1 MTINHWIEAVLH
13 LFYPSI
19 CQGCQSETV
28 DPRQMICSDCFHSL
42 PFTGF
47 EKIPENPVEKLFWG
61 RSRPAYACGLFY
73 YLDQSPLQHI
83 IHQIKYRNEKKLALR
98 MGRMMGEKM
107 QTIQEHLFST
117 STYDQKNMC
126 TVPMPMHPKKQRK
139 RGYNQ
144 ATLLCQGIA
153 EETGIPYTENLVIKT
168 RETTTQTKKS
178 REDRWQNMASVFR
191 AANMEPVQSKHLI
204 LVDDVITTGASAEA
218 VVNIL
223 LEQGAASVGVYS
235 LAFTA

>member
-1 MTINHWIEAVLH
+1 MTINPWIEAALH
-13 LFYPSI
+13 LFYPSL

-28 DPRQMICSDCFHSL
+28 DPQQMICSDCFHGL

-47 EKIPENPVEKLFWG
+47 ERILENPVQQLFWG
-61 RSRPAYACGLFY
+61 RSRPAYACSLFY
-73 YLDQSPLQHI
+73 YIEQSPLQKI
-83 IHQIKYRNEKKLALR
+83 IHQIKYHNDKKLALH

-107 QTIQEHLFST
+107 QTIQEHLVGT
-117 STYDQKNMC
+117 IAYEKANILTI
-126 TVPMPMHPKKQRK
+126 PMPMHAKKQRK

-153 EETGIPYTENLVIKT
+153 EETGIACMENLVFKT
-168 RETTTQTKKS
+168 RETATQTKKS
-178 REDRWQNMASVFR
+178 REDRMQNKSSVFR
-191 AANMEPVQSKHLI
+191 GANMETVQSKHLI

-218 VVNIL
+218 VVNTL
-223 LEQGAASVGVYS
+223 LENGAASVGIYS